1 MKESWAGA
9 VNAGQMPTNMKDND
23 IHQNTNPLTAQDEQ
37 QSIVEKPFTGFDKS
51 GAPNVINPLPVL
63 TPPQPVKINPIP
75 QPIIINSI
83 QKPVEKHFVGFD
95 KTSIVNTPLTVKPSQ
110 NLLLNDKELFHKD
123 ERELISPNKSDVA
136 KLLSFKDGGIVSGK
150 SGQKKIVEVH
160 AQEVILPEKTAK
172 ELRKL
177 LNKNV
182 TITKKIVRK
191 KKKNKGKFKFVKEN
205 GGIRRYFNGKAS
217 V

>member
-23 IHQNTNPLTAQDEQ
+23 IHQNTNPLTAQDYSQ
-37 QSIVEKPFTGFDKS
+37 PMGDKPFAGFDKS

-136 KLLSFKDGGIVSGK
+136 KLLSFKNGGIVSGK